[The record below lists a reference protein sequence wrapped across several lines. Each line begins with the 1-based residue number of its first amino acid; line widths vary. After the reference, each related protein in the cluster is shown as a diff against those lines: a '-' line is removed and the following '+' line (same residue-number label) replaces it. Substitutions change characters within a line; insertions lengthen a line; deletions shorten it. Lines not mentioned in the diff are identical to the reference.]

1 MITDRDRRNVDR
13 IGQTVFPA
21 PFAPGIPAV
30 LVFALSNTTSILAVA
45 VLSTLFFGEKRT
57 RDWYL
62 MVILSL
68 ASIVLNR

>member
-1 MITDRDRRNVDR
+1 MTL
-13 IGQTVFPA
+13 
-21 PFAPGIPAV
+21 PAV

-45 VLSTLFFGEKRT
+45 LLSTLLFGEKRT

>member
-1 MITDRDRRNVDR
+1 MLTGYLLAILS
-13 IGQTVFPA
+13 GGA
-21 PFAPGIPAV
+21 AALG
-30 LVFALSNTTSILAVA
+30 ALSYRYGAKGKVPTIELQTA
-45 VLSTLFFGEKRT
+45 FFGEKRT

>member
-1 MITDRDRRNVDR
+1 MLT
-13 IGQTVFPA
+13 GYL
-21 PFAPGIPAV
+21 FAILSGVAAA

-45 VLSTLFFGEKRT
+45 LLSTLLFGEKRT

>member
-1 MITDRDRRNVDR
+1 MTL
-13 IGQTVFPA
+13 
-21 PFAPGIPAV
+21 PAV

-45 VLSTLFFGEKRT
+45 LLSTLLFGEKRT

-62 MVILSL
+62 MVALSL